1 MRQYAEEEGIRIHD
15 APPKTFSPFEHW
27 RLPGDLRQSFDIGVV
42 VSFGYFLVRIND
54 TLKHCGYSKF
64 SSEWMTVEAYNKY
77 DAWVPVLS
85 KRSIL
90 RAEAFLVLLCTVL
103 RYICIKES

>member
-1 MRQYAEEEGIRIHD
+1 MRQYSEEEGIRIHD

-54 TLKHCGYSKF
+54 TLKTLRVFEVQLRMDDC
-64 SSEWMTVEAYNKY
+64 
-77 DAWVPVLS
+77 
-85 KRSIL
+85 RSI
-90 RAEAFLVLLCTVL
+90 
-103 RYICIKES
+103 